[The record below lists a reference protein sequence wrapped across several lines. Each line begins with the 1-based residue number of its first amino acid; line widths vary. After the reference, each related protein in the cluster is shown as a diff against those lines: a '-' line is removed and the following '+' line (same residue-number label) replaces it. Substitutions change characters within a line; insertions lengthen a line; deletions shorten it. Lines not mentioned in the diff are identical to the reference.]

1 MLNQEN
7 NLYLISLSILIISLL
22 DDEWILKGEATCQSL
37 QGVKGLK
44 QLCPTLNCI
53 EENNTSLLTSFGGV
67 QYILQE
73 ALCFSPDNLFAVLC

>member
-37 QGVKGLK
+37 LGVKGLK
-44 QLCPTLNCI
+44 
-53 EENNTSLLTSFGGV
+53 
-67 QYILQE
+67 
-73 ALCFSPDNLFAVLC
+73 